1 MLEVRELKKSF
12 GEQKIFNGFTK
23 KFEPGKIY
31 AVTGESGC
39 GKTTLIRMIAGLE
52 KKDYGRSILNGKN
65 VTKASKDVFL
75 MHQKPVNFEWKS
87 AISNVLI
94 SLDDPTYEDFVR
106 AKEILTELNL
116 EEHVEKFPYQLSG
129 GQQQRVALARALF
142 LNPDVL
148 LLDEPTS
155 ALDTKTTE
163 LVIKKI
169 KEFKEKKKI
178 VIMVTHNEDV
188 ASIADEII
196 KL

>member
-1 MLEVRELKKSF
+1 MLEIRELKKSF
-12 GEQKIFNGFTK
+12 GEQKIFDGFTK
-23 KFEPGKIY
+23 TFLPGKIY

-87 AISNVLI
+87 AIANVLI
-94 SLDDPTYEDFVR
+94 SLDVPNYEDFVR
-106 AKEILTELNL
+106 AKEILAELNL
-116 EEHVEKFPYQLSG
+116 EEHAEKFPYQLSG

-155 ALDTKTTE
+155 ALDSKTTE

-169 KEFKEKKKI
+169 KEFKENEKI
-178 VIMVTHNEDV
+178 VIMVTHNENV

>member
-1 MLEVRELKKSF
+1 MLEIRELKKSF
-12 GEQKIFNGFTK
+12 GKQKILDGFTK
-23 KFEPGKIY
+23 IFLPGKIY
-31 AVTGESGC
+31 AITGESGC

-65 VTKASKDVFL
+65 VTKANKDVFL

-87 AISNVLI
+87 AIANVLI
-94 SLDDPTYEDFVR
+94 SLDNPDYKDFVR

-116 EEHVEKFPYQLSG
+116 EEHAEKFPYQLSR
-129 GQQQRVALARALF
+129 GQQQRVALAKALF
-142 LNPDVL
+142 LNPEVL

-155 ALDTKTTE
+155 ALDSKTTE

-169 KEFKEKKKI
+169 KEFKENEKI
-178 VIMVTHNEDV
+178 VIMVTRNEDV
-188 ASIADEII
+188 ASIADEIV

>member
-1 MLEVRELKKSF
+1 MLEIRELKKSF
-12 GEQKIFNGFTK
+12 GDQKIFDGFTK
-23 KFEPGKIY
+23 TFLPGKIY

-87 AISNVLI
+87 AIANILI
-94 SLDDPTYEDFVR
+94 SLDDPNYEDFVR

-116 EEHVEKFPYQLSG
+116 EEHAEKFPYQLSG

-169 KEFKEKKKI
+169 KEFKENKKI

-188 ASIADEII
+188 ASIADEIV

>member
-1 MLEVRELKKSF
+1 MLEIRELKKSF
-12 GEQKIFNGFTK
+12 GKQKIFDGFTK
-23 KFEPGKIY
+23 TFLPGKIY

-87 AISNVLI
+87 AIANVLI
-94 SLDDPTYEDFVR
+94 SLDDPDYKDFVR

-116 EEHVEKFPYQLSG
+116 EEHAEKFPYQLSG

-169 KEFKEKKKI
+169 KEFKENEKI